1 MNRTYKISDVVNEE
15 FLRFPVTLLANPKY
29 LNMSIEAK
37 FVYTLLFNRMTL
49 SQKNGWIN
57 DKNEVYL
64 IYTREDVAVTLN
76 ISYKKSIAAFK
87 ELIENDL
94 LIEQRQ
100 GRGYPNLLYVLKA
113 EISDQEAS
121 EFKENFD
128 ETEDENGEKEPEN
141 PVNKQICQNGTSR
154 SAKTACLE
162 LPKSHIKKCQNGI
175 SRTAD
180 SEYQDMPNL
189 HPSNINNINIKNS
202 HIEKSQ
208 SVSLSSG
215 SFKDFR
221 TDGPTDDEEKLQM
234 LLGCCELDIFS
245 DDVRDMFV
253 KAIERLYY
261 SEYVTVG
268 KARLPQAKIRSYLWN
283 LDVDKLLSV
292 VETMRKNEDKIIN
305 PTGYLM
311 SSIVNEICE
320 VKSDLILNM
329 PQQYIDTEDLYA
341 PPD

>member
-1 MNRTYKISDVVNEE
+1 
-15 FLRFPVTLLANPKY
+15 
-29 LNMSIEAK
+29 
-37 FVYTLLFNRMTL
+37 
-49 SQKNGWIN
+49 
-57 DKNEVYL
+57 
-64 IYTREDVAVTLN
+64 
-76 ISYKKSIAAFK
+76 
-87 ELIENDL
+87 
-94 LIEQRQ
+94 
-100 GRGYPNLLYVLKA
+100 
-113 EISDQEAS
+113 
-121 EFKENFD
+121 
-128 ETEDENGEKEPEN
+128 
-141 PVNKQICQNGTSR
+141 
-154 SAKTACLE
+154 
-162 LPKSHIKKCQNGI
+162 
-175 SRTAD
+175 
-180 SEYQDMPNL
+180 
-189 HPSNINNINIKNS
+189 
-202 HIEKSQ
+202 
-208 SVSLSSG
+208 
-215 SFKDFR
+215 
-221 TDGPTDDEEKLQM
+221 M

-329 PQQYIDTEDLYA
+329 PQQYIDAEDLYA